1 MAVVL
6 RFDKNKHGRGV
17 TCYVRD
23 DLSFKKRNH
32 FPHETEIIFTEK
44 FLPKINHMKSWYN
57 LSSTHSNKTFRN
69 NE

>member
-1 MAVVL
+1 MAAVL
-6 RFDKNKHGRGV
+6 RFDKNSHGRGV

-23 DLSFKKRNH
+23 DLRFKKRNYY
-32 FPHETEIIFTEK
+32 PHETEIIFIEK
-44 FLPKINHMKSWYN
+44 FLPKIKHMKSWY